1 MSTKLILF
9 YLISLNSLFI
19 FISTQK
25 TVFDETNL
33 KYLKL
38 RNRFFRGAV
47 GDQSFINGKISEE
60 GFKLYDQLS
69 KNEVGTI
76 FTGYTMVS
84 DYLQNDNYHTFRFDK
99 DEYIPEYKKLVDLVH
114 KNGANILMQLAHI
127 GMNTLSKSEIIY
139 APSSL
144 PIPGQNRN
152 SKEMTKEDILRIENN
167 FANAALRAKKAGF
180 DGIEIHGA
188 HFYLV
193 SEFLSPLFNK
203 RTDEYGGNDENRAR
217 FLMEIIAKVREK
229 VGNEYIVGLKI
240 NSEDGDKN
248 GISEEGFMKICQMAE
263 AAGVDY
269 IQISV

>member
-1 MSTKLILF
+1 MSTKLILL

-60 GFKLYDQLS
+60 GFKLNDQLS

-114 KNGANILMQLAHI
+114 KNGANILC
-127 GMNTLSKSEIIY
+127 N
-139 APSSL
+139 
-144 PIPGQNRN
+144 
-152 SKEMTKEDILRIENN
+152 
-167 FANAALRAKKAGF
+167 
-180 DGIEIHGA
+180 
-188 HFYLV
+188 
-193 SEFLSPLFNK
+193 
-203 RTDEYGGNDENRAR
+203 
-217 FLMEIIAKVREK
+217 
-229 VGNEYIVGLKI
+229 
-240 NSEDGDKN
+240 
-248 GISEEGFMKICQMAE
+248 
-263 AAGVDY
+263 
-269 IQISV
+269 